1 MHTPTPKPHPA
12 AVAATPSHTASSWY
26 GVFGCTGRVSS
37 RGAWYRL
44 MVVAVRSSTVGE
56 PCSTPPVWATLQREL
71 LRKITDAC
79 VEFFEH
85 YFDPQTG

>member
-1 MHTPTPKPHPA
+1 
-12 AVAATPSHTASSWY
+12 
-26 GVFGCTGRVSS
+26 
-37 RGAWYRL
+37 

-85 YFDPQTG
+85 YFDPQTR